1 MDQEIGIEKIMS
13 RETNISGAEE
23 SRNLAKSVGSHILIE
38 TDAGACDRMR
48 SNWIQQNLNLYNI

>member
-38 TDAGACDRMR
+38 TDAGA
-48 SNWIQQNLNLYNI
+48 